1 MPARRQLEEVLRRA
15 IGNGWPRESGR
26 AGRREGPGRGRGRGR
41 RAHLRRVGTGAE
53 GKGESPFSRSW
64 EQMAVALRAA
74 PAAIRPL
81 APATAEERYYE
92 GFPDGG
98 DGVLVDVR
106 LVGGC
111 RCGTLPLPSGV

>member
-1 MPARRQLEEVLRRA
+1 MQCHPLTKRHPRRSESFRRA
-15 IGNGWPRESGR
+15 QQRASPRGE
-26 AGRREGPGRGRGRGR
+26 
-41 RAHLRRVGTGAE
+41 AE

>member
-1 MPARRQLEEVLRRA
+1 MAATARTGRAPHRRPRGPAPARPPRRLRAAARVRVRA
-15 IGNGWPRESGR
+15 
-26 AGRREGPGRGRGRGR
+26 AVEGPE
-41 RAHLRRVGTGAE
+41 GAE